1 MRINIVYCANV
12 KEVIIEKPDVIL
24 FCAVIADDVIAYCNQ
39 HAVEISYM
47 NFEMLSVPNNL
58 RGILNRVKS
67 SKPVH
72 VYDYSKSNVKL
83 WKQHDIHN
91 VGWFPMLHNKYD
103 TYKLQQMCKNNGT
116 PQYDF
121 GIIAYNNDINCSG
134 RRKQVVTH
142 LRNIGYSVNVA
153 SGWGDA
159 RDNELAKC
167 DAILN
172 IHHAETYKTFEHLRC
187 DRLLYAG
194 FKVVSEEC
202 DDLCADFASTF
213 DNLKIVSY
221 NTLLSLT
228 KKCDWNDL

>member
-1 MRINIVYCANV
+1 
-12 KEVIIEKPDVIL
+12 
-24 FCAVIADDVIAYCNQ
+24 
-39 HAVEISYM
+39 M
-47 NFEMLSVPNNL
+47 NFEKLSVPNNL
-58 RGILNRVKS
+58 NNILNRVKT

-72 VYDYSKSNVKL
+72 VYDYSKSNINL
-83 WKQHDIHN
+83 WKKHEVHN

-103 TYKLQQMCKNNGT
+103 TYKLQQMRKHNGA

-121 GIIAYNNDINCSG
+121 GIIAYNNDINCSS
-134 RRKQVVTH
+134 RRKQVATY
-142 LRNIGYSVNVA
+142 LRNIGHRVNVVC
-153 SGWGDA
+153 GWGDA

-167 DAILN
+167 EVILN
-172 IHHAETYKTFEHLRC
+172 IHHAETYKIFEHLRC

-202 DDLCADFASTF
+202 DDLCADFLTTF
-213 DNLKIVSY
+213 NNLKIVSY